1 MSPRS
6 IAAALLFFALPA
18 AAQPPLAGDWV
29 MRAATHSEASMPELE
44 GVRGVH
50 LALHTPGLNTRYVP
64 LADFAGLGP
73 EQLASS
79 APARFHLRQDPGT
92 FEFAGSFAGGR
103 GRGRFTFTPDPA
115 FAAELERRGM
125 QRPTP
130 AQQFSM
136 ARHGVALAYLDELAA
151 QGYARPTTAALDRA
165 GMSGA
170 DLLYLRQMGALGY
183 RLGTL
188 EALMRLSNSGV
199 NPGYLREMRTLGYGG
214 LSAELLIR
222 LRNHGV
228 TASFA
233 ERMNARA
240 GRRLA
245 VEELVRTRSRGER

>member
-6 IAAALLFFALPA
+6 IATALLVLVLPA
-18 AAQPPLAGDWV
+18 AAQPPLAGDWA
-29 MRAATHSEASMPELE
+29 MRAATQSETSMPELE
-44 GVRGVH
+44 GARGVH

-64 LADFAGLGP
+64 LAHFDGLAP
-73 EQLASS
+73 DQLASS
-79 APARFHLRQDPGT
+79 APARFRLRQDPGT
-92 FEFAGSFAGGR
+92 FEFEGRFAGGR
-103 GRGRFTFTPDPA
+103 GRGRFNFTPDPA

-136 ARHGVALAYLDELAA
+136 ARHGVVLAYLDELAA
-151 QGYARPTTAALDRA
+151 QGYARPSTATLDRA

-170 DLLYLRQMGALGY
+170 DLGYLRQMGALGH

-188 EALMRLSNSGV
+188 EALVRLSNSGV
-199 NPGYLREMRTLGYGG
+199 NPGYVRQMRTLGYGD

-233 ERMNARA
+233 EQMNARA

-245 VEELVRTRSRGER
+245 VEELVRIRSRGER